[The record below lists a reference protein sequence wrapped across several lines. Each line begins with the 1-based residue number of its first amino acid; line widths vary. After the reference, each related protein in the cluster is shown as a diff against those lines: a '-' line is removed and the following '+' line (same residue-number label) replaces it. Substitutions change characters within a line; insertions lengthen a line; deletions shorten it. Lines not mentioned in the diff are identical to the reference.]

1 MRSTPSGPAWSG
13 FSPKRQERAP
23 SRLGWGSFC
32 PSKWM
37 FAWFP
42 GSRFGLW
49 GAAARRA
56 VHCARPWGRRPGAP
70 CTVPVRGC
78 GGPARHPPLCRGGQW
93 PPGAGKVPP
102 CGGRSPSGGCLPGRG
117 KVHFFF
123 CGKRNGPSLLVGAK
137 SAPLRFRLT
146 AKTPFRFL
154 APPLPTKAAL
164 LWGPR
169 ARSSVSSGWNT
180 AACVFTH
187 CLGTTPG
194 RYGHHAQEQR
204 QPVVLSWGRLL
215 VPLSGQSAA
224 VPCVGR
230 GALLCGARRLGA
242 PSPCVGAASGR
253 PPPAGAALVT
263 GVQLL
268 IVQVWMIL

>member
-1 MRSTPSGPAWSG
+1 MGLFLSFQMDVRVVSW
-13 FSPKRQERAP
+13 FS
-23 SRLGWGSFC
+23 
-32 PSKWM
+32 
-37 FAWFP
+37 
-42 GSRFGLW
+42 LW
-49 GAAARRA
+49 
-56 VHCARPWGRRPGAP
+56 
-70 CTVPVRGC
+70 PVGC
-78 GGPARHPPLCRGGQW
+78 GGPARLVLCPSVGAAARCAIPPLCRGGQW

-187 CLGTTPG
+187 CLGTPPG
-194 RYGHHAQEQR
+194 RYGHHWEEQG
-204 QPVVLSWGRLL
+204 QAVVLSAHRLL

-230 GALLCGARRLGA
+230 GALVCGARLPRRAIPLCRGGLG
-242 PSPCVGAASGR
+242 
-253 PPPAGAALVT
+253 PPAACGCHSQGRDGRAVLLESCGPFLQVSLGQIKRRT
-263 GVQLL
+263 GRSPGLSRCSRL
-268 IVQVWMIL
+268 EPGRTPPERRA